1 MDAQLSQYLDLLRQ
15 GRSADVDPAL
25 LRDIQARYPYLVTAG
40 VDYIGSLTTD
50 SVDPTDV
57 TAMQGALALSSSN
70 PDDIAAALNIRSDAD
85 FYGESKPQHEKMT
98 TERTIDS
105 FLERYGNNED
115 NDKEMALLEKLI
127 FNPVAPDYA
136 ASLDDPASP
145 TGDETSS
152 DTTATPTAGT
162 SETSAR
168 QDRLIDAFIAR
179 NSDQIGTSGLH
190 AETLPSAP
198 AQTPTRPSTSA
209 PATPVNESTESHQ
222 HALLT
227 ESLAKIYIKK
237 GRYAKAFEIIHS
249 LSLKYPEKSC
259 YFADQLRFLHKLMLI
274 QELHQQKA
282 K

>member
-1 MDAQLSQYLDLLRQ
+1 MDSQLLHYLDLLRQ
-15 GRSADVDPAL
+15 GRSADADPAL
-25 LRDIQARYPYLVTAG
+25 LRDLQNRYPYFATLDVDLVEKLAA
-40 VDYIGSLTTD
+40 D
-50 SVDPTDV
+50 SHDSDDIKSAQTVV
-57 TAMQGALALSSSN
+57 ALSSSN
-70 PDDIAAALNIRSDAD
+70 PDDISVALNISSDAD

-115 NDKEMALLEKLI
+115 NDKEMAMLEKLI
-127 FNPVAPDYA
+127 FNPVAPDYT
-136 ASLDDPASP
+136 ASLESLEPADKSTQSTSPDPDKD
-145 TGDETSS
+145 TS
-152 DTTATPTAGT
+152 DT
-162 SETSAR
+162 SAH

-179 NSDQIGTSGLH
+179 NSDH
-190 AETLPSAP
+190 AHSSAGQTDLLSCTPDETATLPA
-198 AQTPTRPSTSA
+198 ATTPTP
-209 PATPVNESTESHQ
+209 PATDASESHQ

-274 QELHQQKA
+274 QELQQKNA